1 MSKKPNLIYIFAD
14 DMGYGDVSC
23 FNENAQFKTA
33 NLDQLAAEGNG

>member
-23 FNENAQFKTA
+23 FNGNSQFKTA